1 MAKRKTAK
9 RKPRGNFLKRV
20 QNTPR
25 VKSIKKKIRDNESKR
40 KKLSRE
46 YKRLI
51 KSESKRLKKS
61 R

>member
-1 MAKRKTAK
+1 MAKRKIKPK
-9 RKPRGNFLKRV
+9 RKGNFLKRV

-25 VKSIKKKIRDNESKR
+25 VKSIKKKIRDNDSKR
-40 KKLSRE
+40 KKLSSM